1 MLASAKLDGLAQGLL
16 GAALL
21 LLCVAG
27 SVPLAL
33 VHIGRSFAG
42 TEASFRRLKTLWVVI
57 GAGLTFSVVM
67 MSSGGPDRELVPYLP
82 VVILGP
88 FIMAAAAW
96 HASQELHAGPDLG
109 APGRWFNRL
118 LPLAWLGVLAYFVV
132 RVFPKM

>member
-21 LLCVAG
+21 MLCVAG

-42 TEASFRRLKTLWVVI
+42 TAASFRRLKILWIVI
-57 GAGLTFSVVM
+57 GVGLTFSVAM
-67 MSSGGPDRELVPYLP
+67 MSVGGPDKELVPYLP

-88 FIMAAAAW
+88 FIMAAVAS
-96 HASQELHAGPDLG
+96 HAGGELHAGPDLG

-132 RVFPKM
+132 YVFPKM

>member
-21 LLCVAG
+21 MLCVFG

-33 VHIGRSFAG
+33 VHTGRSFAG
-42 TEASFRRLKTLWVVI
+42 TESSFRRLKVLWIVI
-57 GAGLTFSVVM
+57 GVCLTLSVAM
-67 MSSGGPDRELVPYLP
+67 MSSGGPDKELVPYLP

-88 FIMAAAAW
+88 FMMAAAAW
-96 HASQELHAGPDLG
+96 HASQELRAGLELG
-109 APGRWFNRL
+109 SLDVWSNRL